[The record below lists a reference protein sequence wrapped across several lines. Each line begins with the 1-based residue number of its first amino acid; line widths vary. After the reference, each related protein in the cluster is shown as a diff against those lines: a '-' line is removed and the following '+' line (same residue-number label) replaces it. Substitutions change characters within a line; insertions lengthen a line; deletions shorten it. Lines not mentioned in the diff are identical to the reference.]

1 MEYKLI
7 SIDLAKTVFQ
17 VAAFNPDNTIAF
29 NRKVSRSALLDT
41 LRQCAPTLVVMEL
54 MPAQFFL
61 LFSAFNIVDNLLHFF
76 LVNPKHSATDTDV
89 RCFAG

>member
-41 LRQCAPTLVVMEL
+41 LRQCAPTLVVMECCNGIDACPNF
-54 MPAQFFL
+54 PAI
-61 LFSAFNIVDNLLHFF
+61 FSF
-76 LVNPKHSATDTDV
+76 
-89 RCFAG
+89 